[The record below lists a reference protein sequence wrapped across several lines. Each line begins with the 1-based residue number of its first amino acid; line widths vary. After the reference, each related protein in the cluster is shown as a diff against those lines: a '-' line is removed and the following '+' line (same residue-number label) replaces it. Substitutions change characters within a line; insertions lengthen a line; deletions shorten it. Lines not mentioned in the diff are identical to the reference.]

1 MAIGII
7 REVSLEEAAFVLR
20 LKEWRKFPPF
30 ELRGRETLR
39 QRQLQWAPCQG
50 DAQLPDSVRV
60 TH

>member
-7 REVSLEEAAFVLR
+7 GEGSLEEVAFALR
-20 LKEWRKFPPF
+20 VKEWRTFPPF
-30 ELRGRETLR
+30 ELQGRETLQ